1 MKNPWEEI
9 SLDDYENHMRLDSV
23 MQLQAMNEL
32 MKGQLSAFSARSVM
46 ILGVAGGNGLEHIR
60 RERFEKVYG
69 VDINSGYL
77 EAVRRR
83 YPELN
88 GLLECLQTDL
98 TREAESLPHAG
109 LVIAN
114 LLVEYIGYDCFQR
127 VLRQVGPGYVSCVIQ
142 INTGEGWVSD
152 SPYLHA
158 FDGLEQVHHQME
170 PQALERALLQIRYR
184 LVKTLEYPLPNGKSL
199 IQMDFTRAGENAWN

>member
-9 SLDDYENHMRLDSV
+9 PLDDYENHMRLGSV

-32 MKGQLSAFSARSVM
+32 MKGQFSAFPVRSVM

-60 RERFEKVYG
+60 RDQFEKVYG
-69 VDINSGYL
+69 VDINSAYL
-77 EAVRRR
+77 EAARRR
-83 YPELN
+83 HPDLD
-88 GLLECLQTDL
+88 GLLECLQIDL
-98 TREAESLPHAG
+98 TSEAEALPRAG

-114 LLVEYIGYDCFQR
+114 LLVEYIGYECFQR
-127 VLRQVGPGYVSCVIQ
+127 VLRHVKPEYVSCVIQ

-158 FDGLEQVHHQME
+158 FDGLDRVHHQME

-184 LVKTLEYPLPNGKSL
+184 LVKTLEYSLPNGKKL
-199 IQMDFTRAGENAWN
+199 IQMDFSRAGGTPWN